1 VLAAVPAAPAR
12 SRSGQRNGRR
22 WELSGGLGSRL
33 GGCPATVLALCG
45 DQRDLDKGDGA
56 EQLGA
61 AEEWPALGGGRP
73 HPYVGVARQTG
84 IGRTGGRTRAAD
96 HGTWRD
102 NFDAPRCGC
111 GLGRRGAS
119 GRRGL
124 RMARPREAAR
134 GLGHR
139 GLARRK
145 ARGRRRGARARIPTS
160 INSGYPCLTEFI
172 SKFLN

>member
-45 DQRDLDKGDGA
+45 DQRDLDKGDGV

-102 NFDAPRCGC
+102 NFDAPRCGG

-119 GRRGL
+119 GCG
-124 RMARPREAAR
+124 P
-134 GLGHR
+134 
-139 GLARRK
+139 
-145 ARGRRRGARARIPTS
+145 GARTS
-160 INSGYPCLTEFI
+160 RAGAAQGAWATSRRTRSHSDVDQFWLPLFD
-172 SKFLN
+172 